1 MSAICVRLITFPWMW
16 LFMKN
21 PFEGAQCAIRLA
33 TDPQLKKVT
42 GEYFKWVAIA
52 GTGRGC
58 RISGTLCVADTS
70 LPPHHSFL
78 LTYSLTYTHTQ
89 ILGYLQ
95 RLRNC
100 ANFRGWAGQG
110 IGQEVVHA
118 DHKNAP
124 ARYQTFGR
132 QGGVHHGDTARPA
145 SAASRHG
152 QLIYVKHAG
161 PSCGQRQ
168 QPQQQRRDAT
178 VATATS
184 ICIWL
189 NNCRIRNAFFPTAPT
204 SQPLQTASVFYS

>member
-1 MSAICVRLITFPWMW
+1 M
-16 LFMKN
+16 
-21 PFEGAQCAIRLA
+21 
-33 TDPQLKKVT
+33 
-42 GEYFKWVAIA
+42 
-52 GTGRGC
+52 
-58 RISGTLCVADTS
+58 ADTS
-70 LPPHHSFL
+70 LLPPPLSPSPLF
-78 LTYSLTYTHTQ
+78 TYTHTQ

-168 QPQQQRRDAT
+168 QRQQQRRDAT

-189 NNCRIRNAFFPTAPT
+189 NNCRIRHAFFPTAPT
-204 SQPLQTASVFYS
+204 SQPPSDCLSVLLLEICM